1 MRAPPPEPG
10 EDLGRP
16 KPITT
21 RVSDGLV
28 MSTGDRIERGAE
40 EPADARPIVAASR
53 CSPDRTVFTEQGN
66 TDAWIAT
73 DLTVELE
80 R

>member
-1 MRAPPPEPG
+1 
-10 EDLGRP
+10 
-16 KPITT
+16 
-21 RVSDGLV
+21 
-28 MSTGDRIERGAE
+28 MSTGDRIGRSAE
-40 EPADARPIVAASR
+40 DRIEDGTEESTDARPIVAASR

>member
-1 MRAPPPEPG
+1 
-10 EDLGRP
+10 
-16 KPITT
+16 
-21 RVSDGLV
+21 
-28 MSTGDRIERGAE
+28 MSTGDRIELDSE
-40 EPADARPIVAASR
+40 ESADTRPTVAASR

>member
-1 MRAPPPEPG
+1 
-10 EDLGRP
+10 
-16 KPITT
+16 
-21 RVSDGLV
+21 
-28 MSTGDRIERGAE
+28 MSTGDRIERGCD
-40 EPADARPIVAASR
+40 EPTDERPIVAASR

-73 DLTVELE
+73 DLTVTLD

>member
-1 MRAPPPEPG
+1 M
-10 EDLGRP
+10 
-16 KPITT
+16 T
-21 RVSDGLV
+21 
-28 MSTGDRIERGAE
+28 TGDRIERDVAAS
-40 EPADARPIVAASR
+40 ADARPTVSASR

-66 TDAWIAT
+66 TEAWIAT

>member
-1 MRAPPPEPG
+1 
-10 EDLGRP
+10 
-16 KPITT
+16 
-21 RVSDGLV
+21 
-28 MSTGDRIERGAE
+28 MSTGDRIERGDNGPTDE
-40 EPADARPIVAASR
+40 RPAVAASR

>member
-1 MRAPPPEPG
+1 
-10 EDLGRP
+10 
-16 KPITT
+16 
-21 RVSDGLV
+21 
-28 MSTGDRIERGAE
+28 MSTGDRIERGVE
-40 EPADARPIVAASR
+40 EPADARPTVAASR

>member
-1 MRAPPPEPG
+1 
-10 EDLGRP
+10 
-16 KPITT
+16 
-21 RVSDGLV
+21 
-28 MSTGDRIERGAE
+28 MSTGDRIERDTQGVE
-40 EPADARPIVAASR
+40 DPRPTVAASR

>member
-1 MRAPPPEPG
+1 MA
-10 EDLGRP
+10 
-16 KPITT
+16 
-21 RVSDGLV
+21 VHSSSDP
-28 MSTGDRIERGAE
+28 E
-40 EPADARPIVAASR
+40 EPAADERVVEEPDETLVAAHET
-53 CSPDRTVFTEQGN
+53 CPGRTVFTEDDN

>member
-1 MRAPPPEPG
+1 
-10 EDLGRP
+10 
-16 KPITT
+16 
-21 RVSDGLV
+21 
-28 MSTGDRIERGAE
+28 MSTGDRIERSVDE
-40 EPADARPIVAASR
+40 STDARPTVAASR

-73 DLTVELE
+73 DLTVELK

>member
-1 MRAPPPEPG
+1 MTA
-10 EDLGRP
+10 
-16 KPITT
+16 
-21 RVSDGLV
+21 
-28 MSTGDRIERGAE
+28 GDRIEREAE
-40 EPADARPIVAASR
+40 ESSDARPRVEASR
-53 CSPDRTVFTEQGN
+53 CSPERTVFTEEGN

>member
-1 MRAPPPEPG
+1 
-10 EDLGRP
+10 
-16 KPITT
+16 
-21 RVSDGLV
+21 
-28 MSTGDRIERGAE
+28 MSTGDRIERGSDG
-40 EPADARPIVAASR
+40 PANERPTVAASR
-53 CSPDRTVFTEQGN
+53 CSPDRIVFTEQGN

>member
-1 MRAPPPEPG
+1 
-10 EDLGRP
+10 
-16 KPITT
+16 
-21 RVSDGLV
+21 

-40 EPADARPIVAASR
+40 ESADARPNVAANR
-53 CSPDRTVFTEQGN
+53 CSPDRIVFTEQGN

>member
-1 MRAPPPEPG
+1 
-10 EDLGRP
+10 
-16 KPITT
+16 
-21 RVSDGLV
+21 
-28 MSTGDRIERGAE
+28 MSTGDRIEVSADE
-40 EPADARPIVAASR
+40 SADARPTVAASR
-53 CSPDRTVFTEQGN
+53 CSPDRTVFVEQGN

>member
-1 MRAPPPEPG
+1 M
-10 EDLGRP
+10 
-16 KPITT
+16 T
-21 RVSDGLV
+21 
-28 MSTGDRIERGAE
+28 TGDRIDRSGDES
-40 EPADARPIVAASR
+40 ADARPTVAASR
-53 CSPDRTVFTEQGN
+53 SSPDRTIFAEQGN

>member
-1 MRAPPPEPG
+1 
-10 EDLGRP
+10 
-16 KPITT
+16 
-21 RVSDGLV
+21 
-28 MSTGDRIERGAE
+28 MSTGDRIERDVAE
-40 EPADARPIVAASR
+40 SVDARPTVAASR

-73 DLTVELE
+73 DLTVDLE